1 MHHVRFLWAA
11 IIMITSLIIGVAGGI
26 LAWMGGAS
34 APNAVLVG
42 AGGFGATVALL
53 LAIAYFLEGARP

>member
-11 IIMITSLIIGVAGGI
+11 IIVIIAVIIGVAGGT

-34 APNAVLVG
+34 APNAVLAG
-42 AGGFGATVALL
+42 AGGFGASVALM
-53 LAIAYFLEGARP
+53 LAIAYFLDGARP